1 MQRLIRAN
9 QWVTA
14 LTGWRR
20 YGVSAFFGVLAAL
33 ALPPIYAVF
42 LLVPAF
48 VGLIWLLD
56 SSPRLR
62 AAFAVGWWF
71 GFGHFIAGLYWIGI
85 ALSIKAEQFGWLI
98 PFAVFGLPAIVACYT
113 GVLTLVA
120 KALQLRGLA
129 AGAGS
134 VVIFAV
140 LWVFLEWVRGW
151 AFTGFPWNLIGSVW
165 TISDS
170 MIQFA
175 ALIGVYGLSFVTVL
189 GAAMPAI
196 LTDEELSKFA
206 ARRTVIIALGILV
219 GIGIGGAVRLS
230 QAETKTVA
238 DVRLRLVQPNI
249 PQKIKWQRSRRNGH
263 VMKQLHLSR
272 TAPKFGTAKPTHVIW
287 SETAVPYYLA
297 REPQLRRVIA
307 DGVPP
312 DGLIITGAPRL
323 KTKGPRSYQT
333 WNSLHAVDG
342 SGSVVATYDKSHL
355 VPFGEYV
362 PFRWLL
368 NMSKITT
375 GTTDFSPG
383 PGPRTLRLKGLP
395 PVSPLICYEGIFP
408 SRVIASGPRPQW
420 LLNITND
427 AWYGRSV
434 GPYQHFAAVRL
445 RAVEEGMPL
454 VRVANTG
461 ISAVVDSYGRT
472 IASLGLSREGV
483 IDSPLPK
490 SLDTLT
496 LYARYGDRIILIL
509 LALMTV
515 VGLLLSRRVR

>member
-1 MQRLIRAN
+1 MIIDAAFNPRESVGDSPDGLATVWRLG
-9 QWVTA
+9 
-14 LTGWRR
+14 L
-20 YGVSAFFGVLAAL
+20 FGVLAAL

-129 AGAGS
+129 AGAGR

-196 LTDEELSKFA
+196 LKDEELSKFA
-206 ARRTVIIALGILV
+206 APSNGHHCAGHPCRHRHWRCGPFVSGGNQDCRRRSAPLGAAEYSAKDKMAAKSPKRPCHETIAFKQNSAKVRHGKTHPCHLV
-219 GIGIGGAVRLS
+219 GNGCALLPGARAPTQARHCRWGAAGRLNHYRG
-230 QAETKTVA
+230 AET
-238 DVRLRLVQPNI
+238 
-249 PQKIKWQRSRRNGH
+249 
-263 VMKQLHLSR
+263 
-272 TAPKFGTAKPTHVIW
+272 
-287 SETAVPYYLA
+287 
-297 REPQLRRVIA
+297 
-307 DGVPP
+307 
-312 DGLIITGAPRL
+312 
-323 KTKGPRSYQT
+323 
-333 WNSLHAVDG
+333 
-342 SGSVVATYDKSHL
+342 
-355 VPFGEYV
+355 
-362 PFRWLL
+362 
-368 NMSKITT
+368 
-375 GTTDFSPG
+375 
-383 PGPRTLRLKGLP
+383 
-395 PVSPLICYEGIFP
+395 
-408 SRVIASGPRPQW
+408 
-420 LLNITND
+420 
-427 AWYGRSV
+427 
-434 GPYQHFAAVRL
+434 
-445 RAVEEGMPL
+445 
-454 VRVANTG
+454 
-461 ISAVVDSYGRT
+461 
-472 IASLGLSREGV
+472 
-483 IDSPLPK
+483 
-490 SLDTLT
+490 
-496 LYARYGDRIILIL
+496 
-509 LALMTV
+509 
-515 VGLLLSRRVR
+515 